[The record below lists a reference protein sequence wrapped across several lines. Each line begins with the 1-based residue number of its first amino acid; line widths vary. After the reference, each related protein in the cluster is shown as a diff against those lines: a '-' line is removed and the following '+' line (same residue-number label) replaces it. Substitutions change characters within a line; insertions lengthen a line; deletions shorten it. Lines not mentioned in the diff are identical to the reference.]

1 VRTRTRAFAPHIF
14 SRAGFA
20 SHNWQLNLALLLPFL
35 AGLFRFDL
43 TILLF
48 LLLSVTGAIAA
59 EILFSLFASQ
69 DFVLEDGWAV
79 SIGLLSALLLPS
91 AAPWWLA
98 LLVPALAV
106 LLGKT
111 LPGGISHSLV
121 HPVVLG
127 LLVAFFLLPGAMTY
141 AWPIP
146 VEGNPLESIRIP
158 AWYENLLSS
167 PGCGAFGATS
177 MVTLII
183 SALLLLLTRTIHG
196 AAMLPFLLA
205 SSLSLLF
212 FKVVSP
218 LSQLYAADTLLFA
231 VFVLPDTSTS
241 PMRGKGRIL
250 YGFLA
255 GLFSVPLRLLLGP
268 VVGLLFALPLANIF
282 VPLLDYIFLPDAH
295 PFLRRRPQFIVP
307 SLLQGWRET
316 LQSRRLAAAAAA
328 LPPAA
333 VLPVSATLPS
343 SAACLLEEAGPH
355 SETLATE
362 VSPTEVSPGDSE
374 HDSGKVGGKSKPAR
388 QRRPKE
394 IVLPLFY
401 STEVSELSEIAPVQN
416 CPCGGSHNEEQ
427 AAFLEELR
435 KRGWRFFQATRQEQC
450 VGCLQLAP
458 LSSSWAP
465 LVGDDL
471 YFLAFLGAQEGE
483 RSVEGLLLAQ
493 ALVASRSKDGLCA
506 FASPRLG
513 EDLLI
518 GYGFERVAETPNL
531 LMIKRFRPGAEVAY
545 SLEPTLQGEDLPG
558 DRGPLSKRSLPQK
571 SSGKLLEAIFTPRCP
586 LLADNFR
593 RALALATEV
602 DPDLETREYLLH
614 TIEEASA
621 FPGEGLFLN
630 GFPLSHTFLD
640 LERWPDDFR
649 ALLQPPVQEEG
660 ESAPPQTGGLEYD
673 APDDPA
679 APGHNEAEKVSSP
692 PPPEV
697 TEKRDISSDSP
708 LETSLEKSPASPA
721 ASPDQHANETAT
733 PLNR

>member
-1 VRTRTRAFAPHIF
+1 MRTRTRAFAPHIF

-48 LLLSVTGAIAA
+48 LLLSVAGAIAA

-91 AAPWWLA
+91 GAPWWLA
-98 LLVPALAV
+98 LLVPVLAV

-127 LLVAFFLLPGAMTY
+127 LLAAFFLFPGAMTY

-177 MVTLII
+177 MVTLVI

-212 FKVVSP
+212 FKAVSP

-231 VFVLPDTSTS
+231 VFILPDTATS

-316 LQSRRLAAAAAA
+316 LQSRRLAATAAA

-333 VLPVSATLPS
+333 AR
-343 SAACLLEEAGPH
+343 LLEEAAPNT
-355 SETLATE
+355 ETRSTGVSLAE
-362 VSPTEVSPGDSE
+362 ASPGDSE
-374 HDSGKVGGKSKPAR
+374 HDIGKAGGKSRPVR

-427 AAFLEELR
+427 GAFLEELR
-435 KRGWRFFQATRQEQC
+435 RRGWRFFQATRAEQC

-458 LSSSWAP
+458 LSSSLAP
-465 LVGDDL
+465 LAGDDL
-471 YFLAFLGAQEGE
+471 NYLAFLGAQEGE

-513 EDLLI
+513 EDLLV

-545 SLEPTLQGEDLPG
+545 SQEPALQGEDLPG
-558 DRGPLSKRSLPQK
+558 DRGSLPKRSLSQK

-593 RALALATEV
+593 RALELAAEV

-614 TIEEASA
+614 TIDEAST
-621 FPGEGLFLN
+621 FPGEGLFFN

-649 ALLQPPVQEEG
+649 ALLQPLVQDED
-660 ESAPPQTGGLEYD
+660 ESAAPLAGGLEHDAPD
-673 APDDPA
+673 APDDPVV
-679 APGHNEAEKVSSP
+679 PGHDEAEKVSSP
-692 PPPEV
+692 PPPGADQEQ
-697 TEKRDISSDSP
+697 DISHALP
-708 LETSLEKSPASPA
+708 LETSLEGFLPTSA
-721 ASPDQHANETAT
+721 ASPDQQTDETAA